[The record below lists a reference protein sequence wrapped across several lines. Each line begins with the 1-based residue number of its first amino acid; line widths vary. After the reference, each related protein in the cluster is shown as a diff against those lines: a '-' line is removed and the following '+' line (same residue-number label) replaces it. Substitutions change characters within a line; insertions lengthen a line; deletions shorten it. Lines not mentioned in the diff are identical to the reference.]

1 MPETIMTAFFSSVAA
16 TAIIVFLGKT
26 WIQNRIKASIEHE
39 YKKQFELFTRELD
52 RKEKIELVAEL
63 IGEYMK
69 TPVSEI
75 MQREQRLLLNKLS
88 FKATLWLPADLAI
101 ELSKR
106 LQNQPDAKSPFDLV
120 LMARKALLNDQSLKP
135 EHVTIWSLEKE
146 LRPDPILHLKK

>member
-1 MPETIMTAFFSSVAA
+1 MLEIILTSVTTSVVA

-26 WIQNRIKASIEHE
+26 WIQSRITSSIEHE

-69 TPVSEI
+69 TPVGEI
-75 MQREQRLLLNKLS
+75 MAREQRLLLNKLS

-106 LQNQPDAKSPFDLV
+106 LQNQPDAKSPFELV
-120 LMARKALLNDQSLKP
+120 LMARKALLNDESLKP

-146 LRPDPILHLKK
+146 LRADPILHLKP